1 MKFLTIPLIHNIA
14 ISAISLVYVFAV
26 VAIMDRFVKRGFPKE
41 FSRKIVHIAAGSLI
55 IFWAFYDYSHWS
67 KYLNIAPT
75 VIWGALLLIKGF
87 FAREN
92 DEAVKTMTRMGD
104 KKELLRGPFYFTL
117 VMNFIGLA
125 YLSTPAG
132 ITAIAFL
139 GWGDGLAPIIGRLYG
154 KNGYNILA
162 FKTIE
167 GSIAFNIAGIA
178 AAIVFNMLILG
189 GFNLNHIIICGIA
202 ATIIEAV
209 SPKDLDNLLIPAIIL
224 FFYEFLF

>member
-1 MKFLTIPLIHNIA
+1 MNTLTSPLAHNIL
-14 ISAISLVYVFAV
+14 ISAASIIYVFAV

-55 IFWAFYDYSHWS
+55 IFWAFYDHSHWS

-87 FAREN
+87 FASSN
-92 DEAVKTMTRMGD
+92 DEAVKTMTREGD
-104 KKELLRGPFYFTL
+104 RRELLRGPFYFTL
-117 VMNFIGLA
+117 VMNFMGIA
-125 YLSTPAG
+125 YLNTPAG

-154 KNGYNILA
+154 KTGYNVLA
-162 FKTIE
+162 YKTVE
-167 GSIAFNIAGIA
+167 GSLAFNIAGIA

-189 GFNLNHIIICGIA
+189 SFNLNHIILCGIA